1 MRGGFISPLLNCTI
15 MLTTFIPTLFNAGMQ
30 LLHNSANSSQYRDA
44 QQRANDFAR
53 EERIAAQQYNSLENQ
68 YAQMQRVGMNPNLLQ
83 GQDFLST
90 SPVSNQSVNP
100 PQGIAPQMPVDS
112 LSQSKLANS
121 QSRNIDAQTITEDLL
136 RDLRYKLGESEIV
149 LNWSNTDMAKQSS
162 LKLAQERLNLGRTF
176 HNLLLEANEI
186 VSRTKV
192 NQASAASLSAQTE
205 GQRISNRYAPMLSKA
220 TYNKIVSD
228 SIANYANADLMRANS
243 RQIQEF
249 TRGLRLDNRF
259 KFQTYG
265 DRLRLFKTGLHK
277 ERIGVEIQRTNSGML
292 KFQFG
297 QMKTYDDWKQSL
309 GIANDAIHLIKG
321 IQDAHPLNP
330 SNNFGL
336 KYFNSMTGGI
346 GQTFGQ

>member
-1 MRGGFISPLLNCTI
+1 MSIW
-15 MLTTFIPTLFNAGMQ
+15 TTLIPTVFNGAMQ
-30 LLHNSANSSQYRDA
+30 MFQNNRNTQNYFDA
-44 QQRANDFAR
+44 QERANQFAR
-53 EERIAAQQYNSLENQ
+53 EERIAAQNYNSLENQ
-68 YAQMQRVGMNPNLLQ
+68 FAQMQRVGMNPNLLQ

-90 SPVSNQSVNP
+90 SPVANQSVNP
-100 PQGIAPQMPVDS
+100 PQGIAPQMPADS
-112 LSQSKLANS
+112 LSQSKLVDS
-121 QSRNIDAQTITEDLL
+121 QKRNIDAQTITEDLL

-162 LKLAQERLNLGRTF
+162 LKLAQERLNLGRSF

-192 NQASAASLSAQTE
+192 NQASAASLTAQTE
-205 GQRISNRYAPMLSKA
+205 GQRISNSYAPLLSRA

-228 SIANYANADLMRANS
+228 SVANYANADLMRSNS

-249 TRGLRLDNRF
+249 TKGLRLDNRF

-265 DRLRLFKTGLHK
+265 DRLRLFKVGLNK
-277 ERIGVEIQRTNSGML
+277 ERIGVEILRTNSGIL

-297 QMKTYDDWKQSL
+297 QLKTYDDWKQSL
-309 GIANDAIHLIKG
+309 GIALDAVNVIKG
-321 IQDAHPLNP
+321 VQDAHPLNP

-336 KYFNSMTGGI
+336 KYFDSMTGAI
-346 GQTFGQ
+346 GDTFGQ

>member
-1 MRGGFISPLLNCTI
+1 MV
-15 MLTTFIPTLFNAGMQ
+15 PTVFNAGMQ
-30 LLHNSANSSQYRDA
+30 LFQNYRNYKNYLAA
-44 QQRANDFAR
+44 QERANQFAR
-53 EERIAAQQYNSLENQ
+53 EERIAAQNYNSLENQ
-68 YAQMQRVGMNPNLLQ
+68 FAQMQRVGMNPNLLQ

-136 RDLRYKLGESEIV
+136 RELRYQLGESEIV
-149 LNWSNTDMAKQSS
+149 LNWANTDMAKQSS
-162 LKLAQERLNLGRTF
+162 LKLAQERINLGRSF
-176 HNLLLEANEI
+176 YNLLLEANEI

-192 NQASAASLSAQTE
+192 NQASAASLAAQTE
-205 GQRISNRYAPMLSKA
+205 GQRISNTYAPMLSKA

-228 SIANYANADLMRANS
+228 SVANYANADLMRSNS

-249 TRGLRLDNRF
+249 TKGLRLDNRF
-259 KFQTYG
+259 KFHTYN
-265 DRLRLFKTGLHK
+265 DRLRLFKIGLNK
-277 ERIGVEIQRTNSGML
+277 ERIGVDILRTQSGTL

-309 GIANDAIHLIKG
+309 GIAMDAVKVIQG

-336 KYFNSMTGGI
+336 KYFDSMTGEI

>member
-1 MRGGFISPLLNCTI
+1 MGLFSTL
-15 MLTTFIPTLFNAGMQ
+15 IPTVFNGLMQ
-30 LLHNSANSSQYRDA
+30 NQQNQQNTENYFKA
-44 QQRANDFAR
+44 QERANQFAR
-53 EERIAAQQYNSLENQ
+53 EERIAAQNYNSLENQ

-112 LSQSKLANS
+112 LSQSKLADS
-121 QSRNIDAQTITEDLL
+121 QKRNIDAQTITEDLF
-136 RDLRYKLGESEIV
+136 RDLRYKIGESEIV

-162 LKLAQERLNLGRTF
+162 LKLAQERLNLGRSF

-186 VSRTKV
+186 ISRTKV
-192 NQASAASLSAQTE
+192 NQASAVSLAAQTE
-205 GQRISNRYAPMLSKA
+205 GQRISNSYAPLLSKA

-228 SIANYANADLMRANS
+228 SVANYANADLMRSNS

-249 TRGLRLDNRF
+249 TKGLRLDNRF

-265 DRLRLFKTGLHK
+265 DRLRLFKVGLNK
-277 ERIGVEIQRTNSGML
+277 ERIGVDILRTNNGML

-309 GIANDAIHLIKG
+309 GIALDAVNVIKG

-330 SNNFGL
+330 DNNFGL
-336 KYFNSMTGGI
+336 KYFDSMTSEI
-346 GQTFGQ
+346 GNTFGQ

>member
-1 MRGGFISPLLNCTI
+1 
-15 MLTTFIPTLFNAGMQ
+15 MLTTLIPTFFNTGMQ
-30 LLHNSANSSQYRDA
+30 LLQNNANSSQYRDA
-44 QQRANDFAR
+44 QERANQFAR
-53 EERIAAQQYNSLENQ
+53 EERIAAQNYNSLENQ
-68 YAQMQRVGMNPNLLQ
+68 FAQMQRVGMNPNLLQ

-100 PQGIAPQMPVDS
+100 PQGIAPQMPIDS

-136 RDLRYKLGESEIV
+136 RDMRYKLGESEIV
-149 LNWSNTDMAKQSS
+149 LNWANTDVAKQSS
-162 LKLAQERLNLGRTF
+162 LNLAQVRLNLGRTF

-192 NQASAASLSAQTE
+192 NQASAASLAAQTE
-205 GQRISNRYAPMLSKA
+205 GQRISNSYAPMLSKA

-228 SIANYANADLMRANS
+228 SVANYANADLMRSNS
-243 RQIQEF
+243 LQIQEF
-249 TRGLRLDNRF
+249 TKGLRLDNRF
-259 KFQTYG
+259 KFQTYN
-265 DRLRLFKTGLHK
+265 DRLRLFKVGLNK
-277 ERIGVEIQRTNSGML
+277 ERIGVEIMRTNNGML

-297 QMKTYDDWKQSL
+297 QMRTYDDWQKSL
-309 GIANDAIHLIKG
+309 GIALDAVNVIKG

-330 SNNFGL
+330 SNNWGL
-336 KYFNSMTGGI
+336 KYFDSMTGEI

>member
-1 MRGGFISPLLNCTI
+1 MSIY
-15 MLTTFIPTLFNAGMQ
+15 TTLIPTVFNGLMQ
-30 LLHNSANSSQYRDA
+30 MQQNEQNTQNYFHA
-44 QQRANDFAR
+44 QERANQFAR
-53 EERIAAQQYNSLENQ
+53 EERIAAQNYNSLENQ

-90 SPVSNQSVNP
+90 TPVSNQSVNP

-136 RDLRYKLGESEIV
+136 RDMRYRLGESEIV
-149 LNWSNTDMAKQSS
+149 LNWSNTDLAKQSS
-162 LKLAQERLNLGRTF
+162 LKLAQERLNLGRSF

-186 VSRTKV
+186 VSRTKF
-192 NQASAASLSAQTE
+192 NQASSASLAAQTE
-205 GQRISNRYAPMLSKA
+205 GQRITNTFAPMLSKA

-228 SIANYANADLMRANS
+228 SVANYANAYLMRSQS

-249 TRGLRLDNRF
+249 TLGLRLDNRF
-259 KFQTYG
+259 KFKTYG
-265 DRLRLFKTGLHK
+265 DRLRLFKVGLDK
-277 ERIGVEIQRTNSGML
+277 ERIGVDILRTNSGIL

-297 QMKTYDDWKQSL
+297 QMKSYDDWKQSL
-309 GIANDAIHLIKG
+309 GIALDAVNVIKG

-330 SNNFGL
+330 SNNWGL
-336 KYFNSMTGGI
+336 KYFDSMTGEI
-346 GQTFGQ
+346 GDTFGK

>member
-1 MRGGFISPLLNCTI
+1 MGL
-15 MLTTFIPTLFNAGMQ
+15 LTTLAPTVLNGGMQ
-30 LLHNSANSSQYRDA
+30 LFQNNQNYKNYLAA
-44 QQRANDFAR
+44 QERANQFAR
-53 EERIAAQQYNSLENQ
+53 EERIAAQNYNSLENQ
-68 YAQMQRVGMNPNLLQ
+68 FAQMQRVGMNPNLLQ

-112 LSQSKLANS
+112 LSQSQMAES
-121 QSRNIDAQTITEDLL
+121 QKRFIDAQRITEDLM

-162 LKLAQERLNLGRTF
+162 LKLAQERLNLGRSF

-192 NQASAASLSAQTE
+192 NNATASSLSAQTE
-205 GQRISNRYAPMLSKA
+205 GQRISNRFAPMLSKA

-228 SIANYANADLMRANS
+228 SVANYANASFMRAHE

-249 TRGLRLDNRF
+249 TRGLRYENQF
-259 KFQTYG
+259 KASTFG
-265 DRLRLFKTGLHK
+265 DRLRLFKVGLNK
-277 ERIGVEIQRTNSGML
+277 ERIGVEIMRTNNGML

-309 GIANDAIHLIKG
+309 GIALDAVNVIKG
-321 IQDAHPLNP
+321 VQDVHPLNP

-336 KYFNSMTGGI
+336 KYFDAMTGEI

>member
-1 MRGGFISPLLNCTI
+1 MGFE
-15 MLTTFIPTLFNAGMQ
+15 TTFIPTVFNGGMQ
-30 LLHNSANSSQYRDA
+30 LLQNNQNYKNYLTA
-44 QQRANDFAR
+44 QERANQFAR
-53 EERIAAQQYNSLENQ
+53 EERIAAQNYNSLENQ
-68 YAQMQRVGMNPNLLQ
+68 FAQMQRVGMNPNLLQ

-112 LSQSKLANS
+112 LSQSNLADS
-121 QSRNIDAQTITEDLL
+121 QRRNIDAQTITEDLM

-149 LNWSNTDMAKQSS
+149 LNWSNTDVAKQSS
-162 LKLAQERLNLGRTF
+162 LKLAQERLNLGRSF

-192 NQASAASLSAQTE
+192 NQASASSLSAQTE
-205 GQRISNRYAPMLSKA
+205 GQRISNAYAPMLSKA

-228 SIANYANADLMRANS
+228 SVANYANASFMRANE

-265 DRLRLFKTGLHK
+265 DRLRLFKLGVDK
-277 ERIGVEIQRTNSGML
+277 ERIGT
-292 KFQFG
+292 
-297 QMKTYDDWKQSL
+297 
-309 GIANDAIHLIKG
+309 
-321 IQDAHPLNP
+321 
-330 SNNFGL
+330 
-336 KYFNSMTGGI
+336 
-346 GQTFGQ
+346 

>member
-1 MRGGFISPLLNCTI
+1 MSIW
-15 MLTTFIPTLFNAGMQ
+15 TTLIPTVFNGAMQ
-30 LLHNSANSSQYRDA
+30 MFQNERNTQNYFDA
-44 QQRANDFAR
+44 QERANQFAR
-53 EERIAAQQYNSLENQ
+53 EERIAAQNYNSLDNQ

-136 RDLRYKLGESEIV
+136 RDMRYKLGESEIV

-162 LKLAQERLNLGRTF
+162 LKLAQERLNLGRSF

-192 NQASAASLSAQTE
+192 NQASASSLAAQTE
-205 GQRISNRYAPMLSKA
+205 GQRISNSYAPMLSKA
-220 TYNKIVSD
+220 TYNKILSD
-228 SIANYANADLMRANS
+228 SVANYANADLMRSNS

-259 KFQTYG
+259 KFQTYR
-265 DRLRLFKTGLHK
+265 DRLRLFKTGLQK
-277 ERIGVEIQRTNSGML
+277 ERIGVEIQRTNSGIL

-309 GIANDAIHLIKG
+309 GIANDAVHLIKG

-330 SNNFGL
+330 SNNWGL
-336 KYFNSMTGGI
+336 KYFDSMTGEI
-346 GQTFGQ
+346 GDTFGK

>member
-1 MRGGFISPLLNCTI
+1 MDILSTL
-15 MLTTFIPTLFNAGMQ
+15 IPTVLNGGMQ
-30 LLHNSANSSQYRDA
+30 LLQNKQNYNNYLDA
-44 QQRANDFAR
+44 QLRANEFAR
-53 EERIAAQQYNSLENQ
+53 EERIAAQNYNSLENQ

-121 QSRNIDAQTITEDLL
+121 QSRNIDAKTITEDLF

-162 LKLAQERLNLGRTF
+162 LKLAQERLTLGRSF

-186 VSRTKV
+186 VSRTKL
-192 NQASAASLSAQTE
+192 NQASASSLAAQTE
-205 GQRISNRYAPMLSKA
+205 GQRISNSYAPMLSKA

-228 SIANYANADLMRANS
+228 SVANYANAEFMRSNS

-249 TRGLRLDNRF
+249 TKGLRLDNRF
-259 KFQTYG
+259 KFQTYD
-265 DRLRLFKTGLHK
+265 DRLRLFKVGLNK
-277 ERIGVEIQRTNSGML
+277 ERIGVEIMRTNNGML

-297 QMKTYDDWKQSL
+297 QLKTYDDWQKSL
-309 GIANDAIHLIKG
+309 GIALDAVKVIQG

-330 SNNFGL
+330 SNNWGL
-336 KYFNSMTGGI
+336 KYYDSMAGPI
-346 GQTFGQ
+346 GDTFGR

>member
-1 MRGGFISPLLNCTI
+1 MNQL
-15 MLTTFIPTLFNAGMQ
+15 LTTMAPTVFNGAMQ
-30 LLHNSANSSQYRDA
+30 MFQNNQNYKNYLSAQE
-44 QQRANDFAR
+44 RANQFAR
-53 EERIAAQQYNSLENQ
+53 EERIAAQNYNSLENQ
-68 YAQMQRVGMNPNLLQ
+68 FAQMQRVGMNPNLLQ

-149 LNWSNTDMAKQSS
+149 LNWSNTDEANESAR
-162 LKLAQERLNLGRTF
+162 KLVQERLNLGRAF
-176 HNLLLEANEI
+176 YNLLLEANEI
-186 VSRTKV
+186 VSRTKA
-192 NQASAASLSAQTE
+192 NQASADSLAAQTE
-205 GQRISNRYAPMLSKA
+205 GQRISNSYAPMLSKA

-228 SIANYANADLMRANS
+228 STVNYANADFLRAHS

-249 TRGLRLDNRF
+249 TKGLRLDNRF

-265 DRLRLFKTGLHK
+265 DRLRLFKIGLNK
-277 ERIGVEIQRTNSGML
+277 ERIGVEILRTQSGML
-292 KFQFG
+292 KYQFG

-309 GIANDAIHLIKG
+309 GIARDAVNVIKG

-330 SNNFGL
+330 DNNFGL
-336 KYFNSMTGGI
+336 KYFDSMTGEI
-346 GQTFGQ
+346 GNTFGQ

>member
-1 MRGGFISPLLNCTI
+1 MSIF
-15 MLTTFIPTLFNAGMQ
+15 TTLIPTVFNGLMQ
-30 LLHNSANSSQYRDA
+30 NQQNEQNTQNYLLA
-44 QQRANDFAR
+44 QERANKFAR
-53 EERIAAQQYNSLENQ
+53 EERIAAQNYNSLDNQ

-90 SPVSNQSVNP
+90 TPVSNQSVNP
-100 PQGIAPQMPVDS
+100 PQGIAPQMPADS

-149 LNWSNTDMAKQSS
+149 LNWSNTEMAKQSS

-186 VSRTKV
+186 VSRTKL
-192 NQASAASLSAQTE
+192 NQASSASLAAQTE
-205 GQRISNRYAPMLSKA
+205 GQRITNTYAPMLSKA

-228 SIANYANADLMRANS
+228 SVANYANAYLMRS
-243 RQIQEF
+243 QGRQIQEF
-249 TRGLRLDNRF
+249 TLGLRLDNRF

-265 DRLRLFKTGLHK
+265 DRLRLFKVGLDK
-277 ERIGVEIQRTNSGML
+277 ERIGVELLRTKSGIL
-292 KFQFG
+292 KYQFG
-297 QMKTYDDWKQSL
+297 QMKSYDDWKQSL
-309 GIANDAIHLIKG
+309 GIALDAVNVIKG

-330 SNNFGL
+330 SNNWGL
-336 KYFNSMTGGI
+336 KYFDSMTGEI
-346 GQTFGQ
+346 GDTFGK

>member
-1 MRGGFISPLLNCTI
+1 MNPLF
-15 MLTTFIPTLFNAGMQ
+15 TTLIPTVFNSGMQ
-30 LLHNSANSSQYRDA
+30 ILQNDANYDRYSEA
-44 QQRANDFAR
+44 QERANQFAR
-53 EERIAAQQYNSLENQ
+53 EERIAAQNYNSLENQ
-68 YAQMQRVGMNPNLLQ
+68 FAQMQRVGMNPNLIQ

-90 SPVSNQSVNP
+90 TPVANQSVNP

-112 LSQSKLANS
+112 LAQSELEHS

-162 LKLAQERLNLGRTF
+162 LKLAQERLNLGRSF

-192 NQASAASLSAQTE
+192 NKATESSISAQTE
-205 GQRISNRYAPMLSKA
+205 GQRITNRYAPMLSRA

-228 SIANYANADLMRANS
+228 AAVNYENANLMRANE

-249 TRGLRLDNRF
+249 TRGLRFDNNF
-259 KFQTYG
+259 KSYTFG
-265 DRLRLFKTGLHK
+265 DRLRLYRLGVGK
-277 ERIGVEIQRTNSGML
+277 ERLGVDIMRTQNGMI

-297 QMKTYDDWKQSL
+297 QMKTYDDWKQSI
-309 GIANDAIHLIKG
+309 GIANDAIQVIKG
-321 IQDAHPLNP
+321 LQDINP
-330 SNNFGL
+330 IKQQTDRAFQL
-336 KYFNSMTGGI
+336 FDSMVGSPYSVGA
-346 GQTFGQ
+346 TFGQ

>member
-1 MRGGFISPLLNCTI
+1 
-15 MLTTFIPTLFNAGMQ
+15 MLETLIPTLFNAGSQ
-30 LLHNSANSSQYRDA
+30 LLQNQSNQSAYRDA
-44 QQRANDFAR
+44 QERANEFAR
-53 EERIAAQQYNSLENQ
+53 EERIAAQNYNSLENQ
-68 YAQMQRVGMNPNLLQ
+68 FAQMQRVGMNPNLLQ

-90 SPVSNQSVNP
+90 TPVSNQSVNP

-112 LSQSKLANS
+112 LGQSKLASS
-121 QSRNIDAQTITEDLL
+121 QAKNVDAQTITEDLL

-162 LKLAQERLNLGRTF
+162 LKLAQERLNLGRSF

-192 NQASAASLSAQTE
+192 NQASASSLSAQTE
-205 GQRISNRYAPMLSKA
+205 GQRISNRYAPMLSRA

-228 SIANYANADLMRANS
+228 AAVNYQNVSLMRANE

-249 TRGLRLDNRF
+249 TKGLRLENSF
-259 KFQTYG
+259 NHFTFG
-265 DRLRLFKTGLHK
+265 DRLSLYRTGVNK
-277 ERIGVEIQRTNSGML
+277 ERIGVEIMRTQNGMI

-309 GIANDAIHLIKG
+309 GIAVDAVNVIKG
-321 IQDAHPLNP
+321 VQDANPLNP
-330 SNNFGL
+330 KNNIGFQ
-336 KYFNSMTGGI
+336 YFNSMVGDMPA
-346 GQTFGQ
+346 TFGQ

>member
-1 MRGGFISPLLNCTI
+1 MGFE
-15 MLTTFIPTLFNAGMQ
+15 TTFIPTVFNGGMQ
-30 LLHNSANSSQYRDA
+30 LLQNNQNYKNYLTA
-44 QQRANDFAR
+44 QERANQFAR
-53 EERIAAQQYNSLENQ
+53 EERIAAQNYNSLENQ
-68 YAQMQRVGMNPNLLQ
+68 FAQMQRVGMNPNLLQ

-112 LSQSKLANS
+112 LSQSNLADS
-121 QSRNIDAQTITEDLL
+121 QRRNIDAQTITEDLM

-149 LNWSNTDMAKQSS
+149 LNWSNTDVAKQSS
-162 LKLAQERLNLGRTF
+162 LKLAQERLNLGRSF

-192 NQASAASLSAQTE
+192 NQASASSLSAQTE
-205 GQRISNRYAPMLSKA
+205 GQRISNAYAPMLSKA

-228 SIANYANADLMRANS
+228 SVANYANASFMRANE

-265 DRLRLFKTGLHK
+265 DRLRLFKLGVDK
-277 ERIGVEIQRTNSGML
+277 ERIGVEIMRTQNGMM
-292 KFQFG
+292 KFKFG
-297 QMKTYDDWKQSL
+297 QMRTYDDWKQSL
-309 GIANDAIHLIKG
+309 GIALDAVNVIKG

-336 KYFNSMTGGI
+336 KYFDAMTGDI

>member
-1 MRGGFISPLLNCTI
+1 MNPLL
-15 MLTTFIPTLFNAGMQ
+15 TTMAPTVFNAGMQ
-30 LLHNSANSSQYRDA
+30 LFQNNQNLKNYVALQD
-44 QQRANDFAR
+44 RANQFAR
-53 EERIAAQQYNSLENQ
+53 EERIAAQNYNSLENQ

-112 LSQSKLANS
+112 LSQSKLADS
-121 QSRNIDAQTITEDLL
+121 QKRNIDAQTITEDLF
-136 RDLRYKLGESEIV
+136 RDMRYKLGESEIV

-162 LKLAQERLNLGRTF
+162 LKLAQERLNLGRSF
-176 HNLLLEANEI
+176 NNLLLEANEI

-192 NQASAASLSAQTE
+192 NQASVASLAAQTE
-205 GQRISNRYAPMLSKA
+205 GQRISNSYAPMLSKA

-228 SIANYANADLMRANS
+228 SVANYANADLMRSNS

-249 TRGLRLDNRF
+249 TKGLRLDNRF

-265 DRLRLFKTGLHK
+265 DRLRLFRIGLEK
-277 ERIGVEIQRTNSGML
+277 ERIGVDILRTNSGIL
-292 KFQFG
+292 KFQFE

-309 GIANDAIHLIKG
+309 GIALDAVNVIKG

-330 SNNFGL
+330 HNNFGL
-336 KYFNSMTGGI
+336 QYFDTMTRDI
-346 GQTFGQ
+346 GDTFGQ

>member
-1 MRGGFISPLLNCTI
+1 MSIW
-15 MLTTFIPTLFNAGMQ
+15 TTLIPTVFNGAMQ
-30 LLHNSANSSQYRDA
+30 MFQNNRNAQNYFDA
-44 QQRANDFAR
+44 QERANQFAR
-53 EERIAAQQYNSLENQ
+53 EERIAAQNYNSLENQ
-68 YAQMQRVGMNPNLLQ
+68 FAQMQRVGMNPNLLQ

-121 QSRNIDAQTITEDLL
+121 QSRNVDAQTITEDLL
-136 RDLRYKLGESEIV
+136 RDMRYKLGESEIV
-149 LNWSNTDMAKQSS
+149 LNWSNTDMAKEST

-176 HNLLLEANEI
+176 YNLLLEANEI

-192 NQASAASLSAQTE
+192 NQATASSLTAQTE
-205 GQRISNRYAPMLSKA
+205 GQRISNSYAPMLSKA

-228 SIANYANADLMRANS
+228 TVANYENANLMRSNS

-249 TRGLRLDNRF
+249 TKGLRLDNRF

-265 DRLRLFKTGLHK
+265 DRLRLFKVGLQK
-277 ERIGVEIQRTNSGML
+277 ERIGVEILRTNSGML
-292 KFQFG
+292 KYQFG

-309 GIANDAIHLIKG
+309 GIALDAVNVIKG

-336 KYFNSMTGGI
+336 KYFDSMTGEI
-346 GQTFGQ
+346 GNTFGQ

>member
-1 MRGGFISPLLNCTI
+1 MSIW
-15 MLTTFIPTLFNAGMQ
+15 TTLIPTVFNGLMQ
-30 LLHNSANSSQYRDA
+30 MQQNEQNTENYFKAQNQANQ
-44 QQRANDFAR
+44 FAR
-53 EERIAAQQYNSLENQ
+53 EERIAAQNYNSLENQ

-112 LSQSKLANS
+112 LSQSKLADS
-121 QSRNIDAQTITEDLL
+121 QKRNIDAQTITEDLF
-136 RDLRYKLGESEIV
+136 RDLRYKMGESEII
-149 LNWSNTDMAKQSS
+149 LNWANTDMAKQSS

-176 HNLLLEANEI
+176 YNLLLEANEI

-192 NQASAASLSAQTE
+192 NQASAASLAAQTE
-205 GQRISNRYAPMLSKA
+205 GQRISNSYAPMLSKA

-228 SIANYANADLMRANS
+228 SVANYANADLMRSNS

-249 TRGLRLDNRF
+249 TKGLRLDNRF

-265 DRLRLFKTGLHK
+265 DRLRLFKVGLNK
-277 ERIGVEIQRTNSGML
+277 ERIGVDILRTNNGML

-309 GIANDAIHLIKG
+309 GIALDAVNVIKG

-330 SNNFGL
+330 RNNFGFQ
-336 KYFNSMTGGI
+336 YFDSMTDEI
-346 GQTFGQ
+346 GNTFGQ

>member
-1 MRGGFISPLLNCTI
+1 MGLE
-15 MLTTFIPTLFNAGMQ
+15 TTLIPTVFNGGMQ
-30 LLHNSANSSQYRDA
+30 LFQNQQNYENYLAA
-44 QQRANDFAR
+44 QERANQFAR
-53 EERIAAQQYNSLENQ
+53 EERIAAQNYNSLENQ
-68 YAQMQRVGMNPNLLQ
+68 FAQMQRVGMNPNLLQ

-112 LSQSKLANS
+112 FSQSKLANS
-121 QSRNIDAQTITEDLL
+121 QSRNIDAQTITEDLF

-149 LNWSNTDMAKQSS
+149 LNWSNTDVAKQSS
-162 LKLAQERLNLGRTF
+162 LKLAQERLNLGRSF
-176 HNLLLEANEI
+176 QNLLLEANEI

-192 NQASAASLSAQTE
+192 NQASAASLAAQTE
-205 GQRISNRYAPMLSKA
+205 GQRISNSYAPMLSKA

-228 SIANYANADLMRANS
+228 SVANYANAALMRANT

-249 TRGLRLDNRF
+249 TKGLRLDNRF

-265 DRLRLFKTGLHK
+265 DRLRLFKLGLGK
-277 ERIGVEIQRTNSGML
+277 ERIGVEIMRTQNGMM

-309 GIANDAIHLIKG
+309 GIALDAVNVIKG
-321 IQDAHPLNP
+321 IQDTHPLNP
-330 SNNFGL
+330 SNNWGL
-336 KYFNSMTGGI
+336 KYFDSMTGSI
-346 GQTFGQ
+346 GDTFGR